1 MLLVKIA
8 KAIEWLTFIGLCI
21 SSIMFT
27 HEVWEHYASY
37 DSSYKISVGH
47 TSESPTFI
55 ICFSPRNSIA
65 FEYGRD
71 FNISYI
77 IDMDLKN
84 LQTLK
89 EGINIIETSG
99 TFINGTKTKI
109 NYEIL
114 HTIYNGICHKISSDL
129 ISYNIW
135 AAIVINFSKEVPEE
149 VNYIISSG
157 NNSYGQIMAEY
168 YEGSTHNGFG
178 LFGQEIWM
186 KLQSRKY
193 IYLDESVSPKSKC
206 KNGFNFYE
214 CYEDKILQ
222 EIGNDCPSKCFPAS
236 NIKVASCKTIKE
248 KKCAMNVISK
258 NYSFIHSLADR
269 CPRSCTSIGFIN
281 KYKWV
286 GNFVERYFGL
296 SNQSHAFWFWYKTEK
311 GEEQHI
317 EYLVYDFNSML
328 GSIGGALGMFIGF
341 SFSNVISL
349 ALNKLHNGLSSYAFQ
364 DHI

>member
-114 HTIYNGICHKISSDL
+114 HTITMEFVIRYLL
-129 ISYNIW
+129 I
-135 AAIVINFSKEVPEE
+135 
-149 VNYIISSG
+149 
-157 NNSYGQIMAEY
+157 
-168 YEGSTHNGFG
+168 
-178 LFGQEIWM
+178 
-186 KLQSRKY
+186 
-193 IYLDESVSPKSKC
+193 
-206 KNGFNFYE
+206 
-214 CYEDKILQ
+214 
-222 EIGNDCPSKCFPAS
+222 
-236 NIKVASCKTIKE
+236 
-248 KKCAMNVISK
+248 
-258 NYSFIHSLADR
+258 
-269 CPRSCTSIGFIN
+269 
-281 KYKWV
+281 
-286 GNFVERYFGL
+286 
-296 SNQSHAFWFWYKTEK
+296 
-311 GEEQHI
+311 
-317 EYLVYDFNSML
+317 
-328 GSIGGALGMFIGF
+328 
-341 SFSNVISL
+341 
-349 ALNKLHNGLSSYAFQ
+349 
-364 DHI
+364 